1 MRLTTYPKIKDFLA
15 QAFNEEESAT
25 IAHVF
30 YDVFFSPDP
39 SIKDFQEAK
48 TILQTVMN
56 EEQAE
61 VLTKA
66 LHVIFYCYKKDEDEQ
81 IPEFCLTRTIDEARA
96 HLNTKRQGLLLF

>member
-39 SIKDFQEAK
+39 SIKDFPGS
-48 TILQTVMN
+48 
-56 EEQAE
+56 
-61 VLTKA
+61 
-66 LHVIFYCYKKDEDEQ
+66 KDHPANRDE
-81 IPEFCLTRTIDEARA
+81 
-96 HLNTKRQGLLLF
+96 